1 MKSKSN
7 IWQQHER
14 ARWDAFQAHLAAES
28 GNPLLAKAKTL
39 FPDSSSYGWRFLDRF
54 HMAAVISSSGQQ
66 SYYALR
72 GHGVAFMSDESTQE
86 ETHQFIFDSEFC
98 RTDDERGVYLHH
110 FRKHPI
116 VVLFFGCDDGHVGM
130 RFATRN
136 DAMDFLNSLDVF
148 EDVFEFSKDPKDIHA
163 QMKAGVTLEEK
174 AAPLA
179 MTLCYHN

>member
-54 HMAAVISSSGQQ
+54 HMAAVVPSNGQQ

-72 GHGVAFMSDESTQE
+72 GHGVAFISDESTQE
-86 ETHQFIFDSEFC
+86 ETHQFIFDSEFY
-98 RTDDERGVYLHH
+98 RTDDERSVYLHH

-136 DAMDFLNSLDVF
+136 DAMDFLNSLEVF

-163 QMKAGVTLEEK
+163 QMKAGFTLEEK